1 MIDIDKAID
10 GLQRHIDSQSRGDA
24 CDGCPYNAN
33 GVYEGNCTLS
43 LFGDLL
49 KLLKQAKRKQEDE
62 NVCIVNLKAALEEE
76 KKLNQQILGRL
87 DMTERI
93 IRLFIK
99 TLVER

>member
-10 GLQRHIDSQSRGDA
+10 GLQHHIDHQRTASA
-24 CDGCPYNAN
+24 CDGCPYDPHGFHAD
-33 GVYEGNCTLS
+33 NCTVC

-49 KLLKQAKRKQEDE
+49 NLLKQAKRKQEDE
-62 NVCIVNLKAALEEE
+62 NVCIRNLKAALEEE
-76 KKLNQQILGRL
+76 KKVNQQILGRL